1 MKLWF
6 FSCALCVSAIA
17 AAQTQTAVLAPTK
30 ITQVQTSNTTRV
42 VEVSPIQL
50 GSPWKVE
57 GLLSSIR
64 SLELVTSTATLSVE
78 ERQLNQGIERVVIK
92 AHYRNAPIFDRDIV
106 VLVDATGRVQRVN
119 ANLPRFE
126 TAHAANINVEQ
137 SLAILNEHLLRHY
150 GPTNLTPSASRK
162 TGWLQFGNQLYP
174 ITEVEVLDPI
184 GFRHFTARVDRVN
197 ARVISVTERTKH

>member
-1 MKLWF
+1 MD
-6 FSCALCVSAIA
+6 
-17 AAQTQTAVLAPTK
+17 
-30 ITQVQTSNTTRV
+30 
-42 VEVSPIQL
+42 L
-50 GSPWKVE
+50 GQRDNRDNKDNSDNRD
-57 GLLSSIR
+57 IR
-64 SLELVTSTATLSVE
+64 EIRDIRDMRE
-78 ERQLNQGIERVVIK
+78 IRDI
-92 AHYRNAPIFDRDIV
+92 RNIRDIRDIMDIV
-106 VLVDATGRVQRVN
+106 VLVDATGRVDRVN